1 MRAGYLSFDFEAE
14 RRGLVESLK
23 RQGILRSPEL
33 IRALISVRREVFV
46 SGLMM
51 KSAYDDSPLPTLQ
64 GQTISAP
71 HMVAIM
77 NEELDLRQ
85 GQKLLEVGTGSGY
98 HAAVCAEIICPSGR
112 EGQGHVFTVECR
124 PELVELARKNLEL
137 SGYAERVGVIQ
148 GDGSLG
154 YPAEA
159 PFDRILVTA
168 AAPDIPE
175 PLREQLRPGGRMVIP
190 IGPPYSI
197 QKLFLVERISE
208 AKYRNTPKGD
218 VVFVPLIGRY
228 AYSE

>member
-1 MRAGYLSFDFEAE
+1 MSLDFEAE
-14 RRGLVESLK
+14 RRSLVESLK

-33 IRALISVRREVFV
+33 IRALITVRREVFV
-46 SGLMM
+46 PNRMM
-51 KSAYDDSPLPTLQ
+51 KNAYDDSPLPTLR

-77 NEELDLRQ
+77 NEELELRE
-85 GQKLLEVGTGSGY
+85 GQKVLEIGAGSGY
-98 HAAVCAEIICPSGR
+98 HAAVCAEVVFPSGR
-112 EGQGHVFTVECR
+112 GGPGHIYTVEYR
-124 PELVELARKNLEL
+124 PELAELARKNLEL
-137 SGYAERVGVIQ
+137 SGYSDRISVIQ

-154 YPAEA
+154 YPTEA
-159 PFDRILVTA
+159 PYDRILVTA

-175 PLREQLRPGGRMVIP
+175 PIKDQLRIGGKMVIP

-208 AKYRNTPKGD
+208 AKYRITTKGD
-218 VVFVPLIGRY
+218 VVFVPLIGKY